1 MKLPDKII
9 NNHSLVD
16 KSDSATIQKIFR
28 ELMKLRDNVEEMK
41 DTFNV
46 KLEEQASRTEEQAS
60 RMKAIE
66 DFLRK
71 SPPLSAVGSSTDS
84 TTSDS
89 SYDTTEIAAQGRLT
103 FENAM
108 FKSRTSAH
116 IDEYLQDAL
125 SITLPNY
132 LLRYSTLAKTL
143 RQLTYEEFIHLEDTL
158 LNLRSKRQKKK
169 KGVVGKSD
177 NKLRK
182 SFLDFLSIYND
193 AVFDYK

>member
-1 MKLPDKII
+1 
-9 NNHSLVD
+9 
-16 KSDSATIQKIFR
+16 
-28 ELMKLRDNVEEMK
+28 
-41 DTFNV
+41 
-46 KLEEQASRTEEQAS
+46 
-60 RMKAIE
+60 MKAIE

-84 TTSDS
+84 TTSDA
-89 SYDTTEIAAQGRLT
+89 SYDKAENAAQRRLT
-103 FENAM
+103 YENVV

-182 SFLDFLSIYND
+182 NFLDFLSIYND